1 MDIALMRLQY
11 EILNTSVNYLADASG
26 ISANMIQDEIRRAG
40 WKQLWPNEP
49 SLSNPESLHKAI
61 RSSSPLDPNLVSDE
75 DEFTTS
81 SALIIDRAKRR
92 LQLYSLAKETYLSS
106 RYLDLEASILDAA
119 VSKAIEMATAT
130 NGSPADLKQLSNVY
144 KDLTNGSSLSAAASL
159 QFGTD
164 ESGIPT
170 VVFKDLSGK

>member
-26 ISANMIQDEIRRAG
+26 ISANMIQDEINRAG

-61 RSSSPLDPNLVSDE
+61 QSSKPLDPNLVADE
-75 DEFTTS
+75 DEFAAS

-119 VSKAIEMATAT
+119 ISKAIEMATAA
-130 NGSPADLKQLSNVY
+130 NGSSADLKQLSNVY